1 MDRERGMP
9 VNGSDGTLKLD
20 VRPVTAERWAD
31 LERLFGPRGAY
42 SGCWCTW
49 WRLSRSEFSRY
60 SAAERKQVL
69 QGIVAAGQVPG
80 ILAYLDERPV
90 AWCSIGPRESYPGL
104 ERSRILARVDDR
116 PVWSIV
122 CFFVARE
129 YRRRGLLVPLI
140 QAAVEYAAQQGARI
154 VEAYPVDPRGQAVEA
169 VRSFTGLA
177 PAFERA
183 GFVEVARRSDR
194 RPIMRYVIAPAP

>member
-1 MDRERGMP
+1 MPMTVSDRVP
-9 VNGSDGTLKLD
+9 TLD
-20 VRPVTAERWAD
+20 VRPVTAERWGD
-31 LERLFGPRGAY
+31 LERLFGPRGVS

-49 WRLSRSEFSRY
+49 WRLSRSEFSRS

-69 QGIVAAGQVPG
+69 QEIVASVQVPG

-90 AWCSIGPRESYPGL
+90 AWCSLGPRESYPAL
-104 ERSRILARVDDR
+104 ERSRILARVDDQ

-154 VEAYPVDPRGQAVEA
+154 VEAYPVDPRGQAVEVA
-169 VRSFTGLA
+169 RSFTGLA

-183 GFVEVARRSDR
+183 GFIEVARRAER
-194 RPIMRYVIAPAP
+194 RPIMRYVIAPVS

>member
-1 MDRERGMP
+1 MP
-9 VNGSDGTLKLD
+9 VNGSDGTPKLA

-31 LERLFGPRGAY
+31 LEQLFGPRGAY

-49 WRLSRSEFSRY
+49 WQLSRSEFSRY

-69 QGIVAAGQVPG
+69 QGIVASGQVPG
-80 ILAYLDERPV
+80 VLAYLDERPV

-154 VEAYPVDPRGQAVEA
+154 VEAYPVDPHGQAVEA

-183 GFVEVARRSDR
+183 GFVEVSRRSDR
-194 RPIMRYVIAPAP
+194 RPIMRCVIAPAP

>member
-1 MDRERGMP
+1 MP
-9 VNGSDGTLKLD
+9 MIVSDGIPELD
-20 VRPVTAERWAD
+20 VRPVTAERWGD

-49 WRLSRSEFSRY
+49 WRLSRSEFSRF

-69 QGIVAAGQVPG
+69 QGIVASGQVPG
-80 ILAYLDERPV
+80 ILGYLDERPV
-90 AWCSIGPRESYPGL
+90 AWCSLGPRESYPAL
-104 ERSRILARVDDR
+104 ERSRILARVDDQ
-116 PVWSIV
+116 PVWSII

-169 VRSFTGLA
+169 ARGFTGLA
-177 PAFERA
+177 SAFERA
-183 GFVEVARRSDR
+183 GFIEVARRAER
-194 RPIMRYVIAPAP
+194 RPIMRYVIAPAS

>member
-1 MDRERGMP
+1 MNGEDSLPVTVPDR
-9 VNGSDGTLKLD
+9 VTKLD

-42 SGCWCTW
+42 GGCWCTW
-49 WRLSRSEFSRY
+49 WRLSRSEFSRS
-60 SAAERKQVL
+60 SAAERKRVL

-80 ILAYLDERPV
+80 VLAYLGERPV

-154 VEAYPVDPRGQAVEA
+154 VEAYPIDPRGQTVEA

-194 RPIMRYVIAPAP
+194 RPIMRYIIALAP